1 MGLIDDAIALERK
14 AEGNYRTAGLAT
26 ADGGAKK
33 ILDLLADEEAA
44 HAAALAEMTEVKGL
58 EGPDLLEAARAWV
71 RGAVEGGTGAISSDA
86 GLREIL
92 ERAMDLEQTT
102 EAFYREQASFAEAK
116 QRELLL
122 SLADAEKRHYQLV
135 SSLVIY
141 FDRPNEWVES
151 AEFGLREEY

>member
-14 AEGNYRTAGLAT
+14 AEGNYRKAGLGT
-26 ADGGAKK
+26 ADAGAKK

-44 HAAALAEMTEVKGL
+44 HAAALEAMTGAKRL
-58 EGPDLLEAARAWV
+58 EGPDLLEAAREWV
-71 RGAVEGGTGAISSDA
+71 RGAIEGGAGSISADA
-86 GLREIL
+86 TLREVL

-102 EAFYREQASFAEAK
+102 EAFYREQAAFAEPK
-116 QRELLL
+116 QRDLLL

-141 FDRPNEWVES
+141 FDRPTEWVES

>member
-14 AEGNYRTAGLAT
+14 AEDNYRAAGLGT
-26 ADGGAKK
+26 ADAGAKK
-33 ILDLLADEEAA
+33 VLDLLADEEAA
-44 HAAALAEMTEVKGL
+44 HAAALETMTGAKRL
-58 EGPDLLEAARAWV
+58 EGPDLLGAAREWV
-71 RGAVEGGTGAISSDA
+71 HGSIEGGAGSISADA
-86 GLREIL
+86 GLRNVL

-102 EAFYREQASFAEAK
+102 EAFYREQATFAEPK
-116 QRELLL
+116 QRDLLL

-141 FDRPNEWVES
+141 FDRPSERVES

>member
-1 MGLIDDAIALERK
+1 MGLLDDAIALERK
-14 AEGNYRTAGLAT
+14 AEENYRTAGLGT
-26 ADGGAKK
+26 ADAGAKK
-33 ILDLLADEEAA
+33 VLDLLADEEAA
-44 HAAALAEMTEVKGL
+44 HAAALETMTAPQDL

-71 RGAVEGGTGAISSDA
+71 RGAVEGGGASISPDA

-102 EAFYREQASFAEAK
+102 EAFYREQAAYAEPK
-116 QRELLL
+116 QKDLLL
-122 SLADAEKRHYQLV
+122 ALAEAEKRHYQLV

-141 FDRPNEWVES
+141 FDRPTEWVES